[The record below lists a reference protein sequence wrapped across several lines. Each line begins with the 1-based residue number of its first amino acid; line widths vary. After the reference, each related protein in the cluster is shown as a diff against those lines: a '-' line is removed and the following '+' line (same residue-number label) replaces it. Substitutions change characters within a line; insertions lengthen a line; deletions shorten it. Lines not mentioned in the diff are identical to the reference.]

1 MKRNVEV
8 TTDLK
13 TPYRT
18 TSVYTLSMVAVI
30 GAYLIMGIIIALL
43 EGKVDY
49 KESLI
54 YFCAN
59 YFLVSVALFV
69 GFIITYRKQNLVI
82 YDVTNVKF
90 GLKFVWIIILVA
102 FGALFGLSSLN
113 DYFVA
118 FLEKFGY
125 VADMVTL
132 PEKSFASVTSVIIFV
147 AVIPAV
153 MEELVFRGLLLKG
166 AENFG
171 KIQAVLVTAAAFSL
185 YHTSPAQTIYQFV
198 IGVIYGFVALSSGS
212 VIPTT
217 ILHFLNNF
225 VIIVIYYFFP
235 SFALEGSIKIIVT
248 ILGVLAVAVAL
259 FITLKGVSLK
269 KEDKNDK
276 ASIVEYVSYLAP
288 GFLICLVMWITNLFA

>member
-13 TPYRT
+13 TPYKT

-30 GAYLIMGIIIALL
+30 GAYLIMGIIIALFD
-43 EGKVDY
+43 GKVDY
-49 KESLI
+49 EGSLI

-90 GLKFVWIIILVA
+90 NLKFVWVIILVT

-118 FLEKFGY
+118 LLEKWGY
-125 VADMVTL
+125 VADAVTL
-132 PEKSFASVTSVIIFV
+132 PKKSFASVVSTIIFV
-147 AVIPAV
+147 ALIPAV
-153 MEELVFRGLLLKG
+153 MEESVFRGLMLKG

-185 YHTSPAQTIYQFV
+185 YHMSPSQTIYQFV

-225 VIIVIYYFFP
+225 IIIVIYYFFP
-235 SFALEGSIKIIVT
+235 SFKIEGSVKIIVT
-248 ILGVLAVAVAL
+248 VLGVLAVLAAL
-259 FITLKGVSLK
+259 FITLKGFSFK
-269 KEDKNDK
+269 KEDKKDK

-288 GFLICLVMWITNLFA
+288 GFLICLVMWIANLFA